1 MKTSLTIA
9 ASGVAAL
16 ALGGAFLLGT
26 AVDTPDLPGL
36 SGSDDV
42 GVQPVL
48 KAGDPLSAG
57 DLSLVAAGDCDTLLD
72 WFVRN
77 TRDQVT
83 AWGWGGGMFYAY
95 DGRGA
100 MEGAQQDLRSAAPL
114 ATAKSLNEAT
124 NSATG
129 TNVQEAG
136 VDEPDVVKAD
146 DRVLVRLVGDD
157 LVVYDVTGTE
167 PRRVGRLDL
176 PGRVQQQPEL
186 LLVGDQAVVV
196 SQRSDADGPTTRVE
210 TVSLTDPASP
220 EITRT
225 TSYAAS
231 LLAARQYG
239 DTLRLVLGTGLPML
253 DFVTPEGDL
262 TEREALREN
271 REVLAESGIADWLP
285 SVSSGGKSEQVVDCA
300 DMARPEDFT
309 SAGTV
314 SVVGWSA
321 EEPEERSS
329 TGVATG
335 SQTVYSSA
343 DRLYL
348 ATSGGWGGCG
358 PMICDGP
365 LPAARSVGPWGGPWG
380 GTDSGT
386 TQLHA
391 FALDGEHAAYVGSGE
406 VEGVVPDRW
415 AIDAVDGTLRVAVGP
430 SQETGDWNSVVTL
443 EETEDGLEQL
453 GRVDRLGVG
462 EQLKSVRWFDDL
474 AVLVTF
480 RQIDPLYAVDLSD
493 PARPKTLGELK
504 VPGYSDYLHPIGDGR
519 ILGLGVD
526 ADDEGRTRGGQVA
539 VFDLRDPRH
548 PVRQSLLTFARDAQV
563 MAGQDPRHLTW
574 VPSRQTAY
582 AVVARYGATGGATGW
597 VAALK
602 VGSDGSLT
610 RHNVRGTHGYDDVAA
625 LRTVPLP
632 DGRVTLVTEESARF
646 L

>member
-26 AVDTPDLPGL
+26 TVDTPDVPGV
-36 SGSDDV
+36 SGGRGDV
-42 GVQPVL
+42 GVQPVV
-48 KAGDPLSAG
+48 KAGDPLSSG

-72 WFVRN
+72 WFVSN

-83 AWGWGGGMFYAY
+83 AWGWGGGVVY
-95 DGRGA
+95 DVYRKTTAEGRA
-100 MEGAQQDLRSAAPL
+100 NADTAPL
-114 ATAKSLNEAT
+114 TATRSLDEAT

-146 DRVLVRLVGDD
+146 DRVLARLVGDD
-157 LVVYDVTGTE
+157 LVVYDVTGTS

-186 LLVGDQAVVV
+186 LLVGDRAVVL
-196 SQRSDADGPTTRVE
+196 SQRSDADGPATRVD
-210 TVSLTDPASP
+210 TISLADPASP

-253 DFVTPEGDL
+253 DFVTPQGEL
-262 TEREALREN
+262 TEREALRKN
-271 REVLAESGIADWLP
+271 REVLAGSEIADWLP
-285 SVSSGGKSEQVVDCA
+285 SLTSDGTTEQVVDCA

-314 SVVGWSA
+314 SVVGWSV

-335 SQTVYSSA
+335 SQTVYSST

-365 LPAARSVGPWGGPWG
+365 VPLGRSIGPWGGG
-380 GTDSGT
+380 AGT
-386 TQLHA
+386 TELHA
-391 FALDGEHAAYVGSGE
+391 FALDGDHAAYVGSGE

-443 EETEDGLEQL
+443 EETEDGLAPL

-462 EQLKSVRWFDDL
+462 EQLQSVRWFDDL

-480 RQIDPLYAVDLSD
+480 RQVDPLYAVDLSD
-493 PARPKTLGELK
+493 PARPRTLGELK

-548 PVRQSLLTFARDAQV
+548 PVRHGVVRYPDSIQV
-563 MAGQDPRHLTW
+563 MAGQDPRQFTW
-574 VPSRQTAY
+574 VPERQKGY
-582 AVVARYGATGGATGW
+582 AIVARYGPTGGVSGW
-597 VAALK
+597 ISTLR
-602 VGSDGSLT
+602 VGEDGSLH
-610 RHNVRGTHGYDDVAA
+610 RRSVRATDGYDDVAA

-632 DGRVTLVTEESARF
+632 DGRVTLVTEDSARF